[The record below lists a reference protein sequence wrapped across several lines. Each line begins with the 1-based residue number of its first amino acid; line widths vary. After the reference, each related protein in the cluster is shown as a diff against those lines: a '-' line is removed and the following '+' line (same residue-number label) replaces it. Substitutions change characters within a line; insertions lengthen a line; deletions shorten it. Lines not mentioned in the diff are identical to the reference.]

1 MMKLCDLHAHTY
13 YSDGSLSPEELVRKA
28 EEAGLSAIA
37 LTDHNSVAGLPEFLA
52 IKSDVERVPGI
63 EFTTE
68 HNGIE
73 LHIIGLLVEEKDYP
87 AIRERL
93 EILRQNKDIATKKLV
108 ENLQKAGYDLSLEH
122 LQSKTQG
129 IINRAHI
136 ATALTE
142 KGYTASVNEAFSKLL
157 SPECGYY
164 ESPKRPDACDTIAFI
179 KSIGAVAIL
188 CHPFLNLTE
197 AELLAFLPLA
207 KKAGLDAMETVYST
221 YNEATT
227 QRAKSIA
234 KEFGLL
240 ESGGSDFH
248 GENKPDI
255 SVGKGRGSL
264 AVPMEF
270 LDKMRNVK

>member
-1 MMKLCDLHAHTY
+1 MNGFCDLHTHTY
-13 YSDGSLSPEELVRKA
+13 YSDGSLSPEELVKRA
-28 EEAGLSAIA
+28 EEAGVSAIA

-52 IKSDVERVPGI
+52 VESPVERVPGI

-68 HNGIE
+68 HNDKE
-73 LHIIGLLVEEKDYP
+73 LHIIGLFVEEKDYP

-93 EILRQNKDIATKKLV
+93 EVLRKNKDLATKQLV
-108 ENLQKAGYDLSLEH
+108 ENLQKAGYDLDLDD

-142 KGYTASVNEAFSKLL
+142 KGYTASVKEAFSKLL
-157 SPECGYY
+157 SPKCGYY
-164 ESPKRPDACDTIAFI
+164 VSPKRPDACQTIAFI

-197 AELLAFLPLA
+197 EALLEFLPLA
-207 KKAGLDAMETVYST
+207 KQAGLDAMETVYST
-221 YNEATT
+221 YDRETT
-227 QRAKSIA
+227 QKAKDIA
-234 KEFGLL
+234 ARFGIL

-255 SVGKGRGSL
+255 SVGKGRGDL
-264 AVPMEF
+264 AIPMEF
-270 LDKMRNVK
+270 LEKMRKI

>member
-1 MMKLCDLHAHTY
+1 MIKLCDLHAHTY
-13 YSDGSLSPEELVRKA
+13 YSDGSLSPEELVKRA

-221 YNEATT
+221 YDEATT

-248 GENKPDI
+248 GANKPDI
-255 SVGKGRGSL
+255 SVGKGRGNL
-264 AVPMEF
+264 VIPMEF
-270 LDKMRNVK
+270 LEKMREN

>member
-1 MMKLCDLHAHTY
+1 MTAFCDLHTHTF
-13 YSDGSLSPEELVRKA
+13 YSDGSLSPAELVKRA
-28 EEAGLSAIA
+28 EEAGISAIA

-52 IKSDVERVPGI
+52 VASSVERVAGV

-68 HNGIE
+68 HNGVE
-73 LHIIGLLVEEKDYP
+73 LHIIGLFVKEQDYP

-93 EILRQNKDIATKKLV
+93 EILRKNKDLATRHLV
-108 ENLQKAGYDLSLEH
+108 ENLQKAGYDLDLDA
-122 LQSKTQG
+122 LLGKTQG

-142 KGYTASVNEAFSKLL
+142 KGYTASVKEAFSKLL
-157 SPECGYY
+157 SPKCGYY
-164 ESPKRPDACDTIAFI
+164 VSPKRPDACDTVAFI

-197 AELLAFLPLA
+197 EELLDFLPLA
-207 KKAGLDAMETVYST
+207 KAAGLDAMETEYST
-221 YNEATT
+221 YDEATT
-227 QRAKSIA
+227 RKA
-234 KEFGLL
+234 KEIARQFGLL

-255 SVGKGRGSL
+255 SVGKGRGNL
-264 AVPMEF
+264 AIPIEF
-270 LDKMRNVK
+270 LEKMRNV

>member
-1 MMKLCDLHAHTY
+1 MDAFFSDILSNFWLDSAPVTCEAFGSGHVNKTYLVVTETGHRYTLQMIGPAFKDVHALQ
-13 YSDGSLSPEELVRKA
+13 DN
-28 EEAGLSAIA
+28 IA
-37 LTDHNSVAGLPEFLA
+37 AV
-52 IKSDVERVPGI
+52 
-63 EFTTE
+63 TE
-68 HNGIE
+68 H
-73 LHIIGLLVEEKDYP
+73 LH
-87 AIRERL
+87 
-93 EILRQNKDIATKKLV
+93 
-108 ENLQKAGYDLSLEH
+108 
-122 LQSKTQG
+122 SKTQG
-129 IINRAHI
+129 IINRAHR

-221 YNEATT
+221 YDEATT

-248 GENKPDI
+248 GANKPDI
-255 SVGKGRGSL
+255 SVGKGRGNL
-264 AVPMEF
+264 VIPMEF
-270 LDKMRNVK
+270 LEKMREN

>member
-1 MMKLCDLHAHTY
+1 MIKLCDLHAHTY

-52 IKSDVERVPGI
+52 VKSDVERVPGI

-142 KGYTASVNEAFSKLL
+142 KGYTASVNEAFTKLL

-221 YNEATT
+221 YDEATT

-248 GENKPDI
+248 GANKPDI
-255 SVGKGRGSL
+255 SVGKGRGNL
-264 AVPMEF
+264 VIPMEF
-270 LDKMRNVK
+270 LEKMREN